1 MIRKSHSDYPESESG
16 RNKML
21 NLALKNM
28 LCVCVCG
35 GGGVDWIHLAQDTVY
50 SRAIVETVMDLH
62 SRLRIF

>member
-1 MIRKSHSDYPESESG
+1 V
-16 RNKML
+16 
-21 NLALKNM
+21 
-28 LCVCVCG
+28 VCGWG